1 VPGRS
6 AASAAYRVRMSNRPS
21 DGRTGGT
28 PETSARVPGGPPD
41 DVDTGLTYVIP
52 SAHLLSP

>member
-1 VPGRS
+1 L
-6 AASAAYRVRMSNRPS
+6 YNRPS

-41 DVDTGLTYVIP
+41 DVNTGLTFVIP
-52 SAHLLSP
+52 NANIF